1 MRKQSIA
8 TVGQEKSD
16 NAHRIVQEALR
27 KAATATT
34 TNGAIDLLGE
44 ALLELDRLL
53 ALKSARTRLS
63 HSMRV
68 AA

>member
-1 MRKQSIA
+1 MRKQFIA
-8 TVGQEKSD
+8 RVGQENSA

-53 ALKSARTRLS
+53 AAKSARAGWHYAR
-63 HSMRV
+63 RV

>member
-1 MRKQSIA
+1 MKKQSIKR
-8 TVGQEKSD
+8 VSNEKAD

-27 KAATATT
+27 SAATAAT

-44 ALLELDRLL
+44 ALVKLDRLL
-53 ALKSARTRLS
+53 AVKGGSGWKSFGRF
-63 HSMRV
+63 

>member
-1 MRKQSIA
+1 MRKQFIA
-8 TVGQEKSD
+8 RVGHEKSD

-27 KAATATT
+27 KAATAAT

-53 ALKSARTRLS
+53 AVKSARAGWT
-63 HSMRV
+63 HSTRV

>member
-1 MRKQSIA
+1 MRNQSIA
-8 TVGQEKSD
+8 RVDQARSD

-53 ALKSARTRLS
+53 AVKSARAGWS
-63 HSMRV
+63 PSARV